1 MFNKI
6 IAQPLL
12 ALNFTIEL
20 TLGLTMVIFPGLIIN
35 LGGVDIS
42 EVLLRTCGML
52 ALAVATF
59 SLLSIFFILNTTEK
73 HKVKDFVYLN
83 LLIFNLALTI
93 GLLYAALTGE
103 ISYLGAIVHAPLALA
118 FAVSLYLSYKR

>member
-1 MFNKI
+1 MLDKFLTH
-6 IAQPLL
+6 PLL
-12 ALNFTIEL
+12 ALNFAIEL
-20 TLGLTMVIFPGLIIN
+20 TLGLTMVIYPQLITS

-52 ALAVATF
+52 ALSVSAF
-59 SLLSIFFILNTTEK
+59 SLLSIYFIINTTEK
-73 HKVKDFVYLN
+73 HKVKNFVYLN